1 MKSIDEVMQVI
12 DNKLIEK
19 NNTIWS
25 KIRNFLYEIFKSN
38 KNIQTSNIK
47 KEKNNIKKESAFE
60 IYKSLQNNKIRIE
73 DIPNDY
79 LDIITE
85 FLIKEIEIKK
95 SKLNKI
101 KTEIGIILY
110 NINLYKKEKHK
121 YLN

>member
-1 MKSIDEVMQVI
+1 MI